1 MNFTIIDTLPLRPT
15 VPGWACTCERHPLA
29 GSCIEQKRKQFTAE
43 HYGIIVQLLL
53 FPKTISGWFSC
64 SCPVERKKEGK
75 VIQGG
80 GLKCFKPNRRRLDGD
95 MGLSIKVQWDN
106 PPPNHHHLHLPGLW
120 ESIWEADH
128 TTTMDRHLLP
138 FQGWGAIFLFGSC
151 WKCDQ
156 AGSEERKDLGRRK
169 SLTLRG

>member
-1 MNFTIIDTLPLRPT
+1 MCRVYTKDSNAGNYHFCQIKVFRNCRCGRFYTSTMGSNELYHHRYPAT
-15 VPGWACTCERHPLA
+15 VSHCTWLDLYVRKRHPLA

-95 MGLSIKVQWDN
+95 MGLSIKVQ
-106 PPPNHHHLHLPGLW
+106 
-120 ESIWEADH
+120 
-128 TTTMDRHLLP
+128 
-138 FQGWGAIFLFGSC
+138 
-151 WKCDQ
+151 
-156 AGSEERKDLGRRK
+156 
-169 SLTLRG
+169 

>member
-95 MGLSIKVQWDN
+95 MGLSIKVQWDD
-106 PPPNHHHLHLPGLW
+106 PPPPPPPPLSVGVYLRGWSHHNNGQAPASLPGLGSYLPVW
-120 ESIWEADH
+120 K
-128 TTTMDRHLLP
+128 LLEMWS
-138 FQGWGAIFLFGSC
+138 GWAKGRG
-151 WKCDQ
+151 KERR
-156 AGSEERKDLGRRK
+156 EEGRV
-169 SLTLRG
+169 SHYVSG